1 MVTNF
6 ETVEERIR
14 NAVTP
19 MYNLAHIIKDIRND
33 ENNENSEI
41 LKNFLLNK
49 ADINIILKN
58 IEYLINVGH
67 EVDKVLPKDYSIND
81 HLKRENDQKNNKYN
95 LTSLEQSSMSSNDVK
110 LFFNKNYY

>member
-6 ETVEERIR
+6 ETVEDRIR
-14 NAVTP
+14 TAVTP
-19 MYNLAHIIKDIRND
+19 MYNLAHIIKDIRRND
-33 ENNENSEI
+33 ENSEI

-67 EVDKVLPKDYSIND
+67 EVDKVLPQDYSIND
-81 HLKRENDQKNNKYN
+81 HLKREND
-95 LTSLEQSSMSSNDVK
+95 SINDHLK
-110 LFFNKNYY
+110 REND

>member
-19 MYNLAHIIKDIRND
+19 MYNLAHIIKDIRRND
-33 ENNENSEI
+33 ENSEI

-67 EVDKVLPKDYSIND
+67 EVDKVLPKDYSINE
-81 HLKRENDQKNNKYN
+81 HLNYSINEHLNYSINEHLNREND
-95 LTSLEQSSMSSNDVK
+95 
-110 LFFNKNYY
+110 

>member
-1 MVTNF
+1 MITNF

-81 HLKRENDQKNNKYN
+81 HLKIEND
-95 LTSLEQSSMSSNDVK
+95 S
-110 LFFNKNYY
+110 

>member
-67 EVDKVLPKDYSIND
+67 EVDKVLPKDFSIND
-81 HLKRENDQKNNKYN
+81 HLKREND
-95 LTSLEQSSMSSNDVK
+95 
-110 LFFNKNYY
+110 